1 MRGLEEGALM
11 KTNYANAILKLRA
24 KLNISQKKLSE
35 ILDVSFSTV
44 NRWENGYYEPTKIAK
59 IKLQE
64 LFEKNNIDL
73 QNEEAK

>member
-59 IKLQE
+59 RKLQE
-64 LFEKNNIDL
+64 LF
-73 QNEEAK
+73 